1 MYKDSKIGFKVE
13 RNFLSE
19 KDREKLIEEITS
31 SEYLVRNVRE
41 MWVKEQNLYGDA
53 FSIIFKKEF
62 IGEVYEKFPS
72 LETFFSKIIYD
83 HCNIFYFCAMSL
95 SEACYIPKH
104 FDGDLLDS
112 YNLLSGKEVNI
123 PCPVDLPMPFCSDV
137 YYAHIPESMEGG
149 TLKVYGLPPSDVD
162 IIPESNMLVEFGE
175 YEHEVSE
182 INNSSGE
189 KRLSLVLLQNKY
201 LNFQREFFPDCLF
214 SKG

>member
-1 MYKDSKIGFKVE
+1 
-13 RNFLSE
+13 
-19 KDREKLIEEITS
+19 
-31 SEYLVRNVRE
+31 
-41 MWVKEQNLYGDA
+41 
-53 FSIIFKKEF
+53 
-62 IGEVYEKFPS
+62 
-72 LETFFSKIIYD
+72 
-83 HCNIFYFCAMSL
+83 
-95 SEACYIPKH
+95 
-104 FDGDLLDS
+104 
-112 YNLLSGKEVNI
+112 LLSGKEVNI

>member
-1 MYKDSKIGFKVE
+1 MYKDSKVGLNVKQ
-13 RNFLSE
+13 NFLSE
-19 KDREKLIEEITS
+19 QDRESLIREITE

-62 IGEVYEKFPS
+62 IGEVYKKFPS
-72 LETFFSKIIYD
+72 LEVFFSKIIYS

-112 YNLLSGKEVNI
+112 YNLLSGKEVSI
-123 PCPVDLPMPFCSDV
+123 PCPVELPMPFCSDV
-137 YYAHIPESMEGG
+137 YYAKIPESMKGG
-149 TLKVYGLPPSDVD
+149 ALKVYGLDSSDMH
-162 IIPESNMLVEFGE
+162 IQPEDNMLVEFGE
-175 YEHEVSE
+175 YEHEVSA
-182 INNSSGE
+182 IDNSSGE